1 MVNNRT
7 VLTCLVIAAVL
18 IFVIISVNRE
28 TITAAPTNPK
38 LKMRNLPSQP
48 SAMQSAPDTVS
59 GSTADMGNIVYME
72 PVDPNL
78 LQIAATGRTY

>member
-1 MVNNRT
+1 MANGT

-18 IFVIISVNRE
+18 IFVIICMNRE
-28 TITAAPTNPK
+28 TMTTAPTNPK
-38 LKMRNLPSQP
+38 LKMQKRPSLPPAVRQ
-48 SAMQSAPDTVS
+48 APDTVI
-59 GSTADMGNIVYME
+59 GSAADMGNIVYME

>member
-1 MVNNRT
+1 MGYNVK
-7 VLTCLVIAAVL
+7 LACLVVAAVL
-18 IFVIISVNRE
+18 VLTVLFMNRE
-28 TITAAPTNPK
+28 TMHRPRNRKLAARKRPV
-38 LKMRNLPSQP
+38 
-48 SAMQSAPDTVS
+48 SAPATIPAVDTVS